1 MVGKKNFSSIVKR
14 ELEVAFSKHAQP
26 LWFRLLKYTLLV
38 LLFYFYGGTR
48 IFWIILG
55 IVFILGLLLHLW
67 YRHKTEGWT
76 KSYGLWNYDKN
87 KPA

>member
-26 LWFRLLKYTLLV
+26 LWFRLLKYILLV